1 MVNSTEQS
9 CRSNQ
14 DAFHTYILA
23 DCAALR
29 DNAAGPKHEAIPIS
43 TWPGRRLPRVT
54 ISDRLFDAW
63 SACTDTSRRCNES
76 HASVWHIGGVSSRKV
91 VVQPRYLRML
101 QLVVLTS
108 PTLQNLQLRP
118 SSSRNRLEEILF
130 QDLQDLL
137 LVHLSQ
143 VHGRLILRI
152 VFTLLTNRFLLF
164 LGSNGL

>member
-23 DCAALR
+23 DCAAPR
-29 DNAAGPKHEAIPIS
+29 NNIAGSKHEAIPIS
-43 TWPGRRLPRVT
+43 TWPGRRLPRVI
-54 ISDRLFDAW
+54 ISDQILDAW

-101 QLVVLTS
+101 QVVLTS
-108 PTLQNLQLRP
+108 PTTQNLHLR
-118 SSSRNRLEEILF
+118 RNSIRSRLEEILF

-137 LVHLSQ
+137 LIHLS
-143 VHGRLILRI
+143 
-152 VFTLLTNRFLLF
+152 
-164 LGSNGL
+164 

>member
-1 MVNSTEQS
+1 MEYFGRWLLHIILLFSLRCFWILDYPVMVNSTEQS

-23 DCAALR
+23 DCAAPR
-29 DNAAGPKHEAIPIS
+29 NNIAGSKHEAIPIS

-137 LVHLSQ
+137 LIHLS
-143 VHGRLILRI
+143 
-152 VFTLLTNRFLLF
+152 
-164 LGSNGL
+164 